1 MHNLQIHLA
10 FVGVQLSIHLK
21 IAYYWQLSIFDA
33 VTKALHFVYSF
44 TLPLMTLLE
53 NLCKFP
59 YAQKKKYNWWCAQ
72 HQIDQIQVFRYMY
85 ITWLKTR
92 LILQNWILLQC
103 YVQKNDSLRVSFSYL
118 GNVCVCLFP
127 MIDDIMRAGRW
138 AGILIFLAKQIN
150 QNSALLALD
159 SPLYFLVFVCAFGA
173 QMKLE

>member
-1 MHNLQIHLA
+1 MSNCPSTSKLHIIEHFWCTYQGPAFFALIHIAVNDSFRKFVSLRPPKNIIIDGVPSTKLIRYKYSDIYNMAEDTLEFAKLNLVAMLLA
-10 FVGVQLSIHLK
+10 EK
-21 IAYYWQLSIFDA
+21 WQLA
-33 VTKALHFVYSF
+33 
-44 TLPLMTLLE
+44 
-53 NLCKFP
+53 C
-59 YAQKKKYNWWCAQ
+59 
-72 HQIDQIQVFRYMY
+72 
-85 ITWLKTR
+85 
-92 LILQNWILLQC
+92 QC
-103 YVQKNDSLRVSFSYL
+103 FSYL